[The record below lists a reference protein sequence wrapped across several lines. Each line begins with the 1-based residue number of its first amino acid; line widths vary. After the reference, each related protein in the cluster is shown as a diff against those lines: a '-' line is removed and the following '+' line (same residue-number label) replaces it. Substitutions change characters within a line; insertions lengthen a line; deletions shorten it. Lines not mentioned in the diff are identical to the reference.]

1 MLTLVGRS
9 FRQQAGV
16 FVSVTS
22 VLSAFQFALIAVA
35 ASFAERR
42 EFERLAQ
49 VVPAFI
55 QNALGPSLRS
65 FAGMSLLGYFEPIPV
80 MLVVV
85 FTVYLATEPAAEV
98 ESGVVDLVLA
108 RPLARR
114 LLITRTLLLMAFA
127 VVSLQIA
134 TGVAIW
140 LGLLWLAPAGVVWP
154 RPSDALTLMV
164 YLTATA
170 WCFGSIALAVAAGS
184 RRRASALAPV
194 AIGAIAMYLLQMLGD
209 VWSVARKLAVLSPFH
224 YFPGSA
230 VLNGRTDL
238 ALNLTVL
245 GSTSVVFIALAY
257 WQFSRRDL

>member
-9 FRQQAGV
+9 FRRQAGI
-16 FVSVTS
+16 FVSVAS
-22 VLSAFQFALIAVA
+22 VLIAFQFALIAVA

-65 FAGMSLLGYFEPIPV
+65 FAGMSLIGYFEPIPV

-85 FTVYLATEPAAEV
+85 FMVYVATEPAAEV
-98 ESGVVDLVLA
+98 EAGLVDLVLA

-114 LLITRTLLLMAFA
+114 LLITRTLIVMAITA
-127 VVSLQIA
+127 VSLQVF
-134 TGVAIW
+134 TGLAVW

-154 RPSDALTLMV
+154 RLSDALTLMV
-164 YLTATA
+164 YLAATA
-170 WCFGSIALAVAAGS
+170 WCFGAIALAAAARS

-194 AIGAIAMYLLQMLGD
+194 AIGAIALYLLQMLGD
-209 VWSVARKLAVLSPFH
+209 VWSVARQLAVLSPFH

-245 GSTSVVFIALAY
+245 GTASAIFIALAY
-257 WQFSRRDL
+257 WQFGHRDL